1 MTGLLCGAVNGFFV
15 AVMGLPALLVTLGT
29 LALFRGLCY
38 VLLGGTPISPLP
50 EFFTVL
56 GNDNIPG
63 LVVPWA
69 IVPFLVLAVV
79 FGIVLHRST
88 VGRRIY
94 AIGGNPE
101 TARYSGIRV
110 ARIRFVLFVV
120 SGVVS
125 GLAGMIYMGI
135 TSQVAP
141 DGAQG
146 LELDVITVV
155 FLAGVS
161 VLGGKGRITG
171 VVLASILILALRKS
185 LQLMNV
191 SGYTQGIAVGGVLIA
206 SLLVT
211 NLSQRFF
218 GAVRERRRP
227 ASQLGPTPRDRR
239 FTPHTSTAGCHDPWP
254 PCSTPER
261 TPHESIGPH
270 PGGWSDGNADA
281 LADLL
286 CFRRRRIRRRGAN
299 NAAGKCVEGP
309 IKIGLIPKLGTDPYM
324 VTVQKAVEAAAAKDG
339 STVIY
344 TSPSDATGAAQIPF
358 VNQLISQGVDVIAI
372 SGSDL
377 NSASAALA
385 KAKQAGIKVISW
397 DSDVA
402 PGLPRVLPEPG
413 RHQQDR

>member
-50 EFFTVL
+50 DFFTAL

-101 TARYSGIRV
+101 TAHYSGIRV

-206 SLLVT
+206 VAAGHQPLATLL
-211 NLSQRFF
+211 
-218 GAVRERRRP
+218 RRRP
-227 ASQLGPTPRDRR
+227 GAPPPRLAQLRGADHHVTPRQSRSPVSRSPRPVADRAHPLKGLPMNRSALTLAVGATAMLTLSLTSCASDRGGSGERRDAPPASASRARSRSGSFPSWAPTP
-239 FTPHTSTAGCHDPWP
+239 TW
-254 PCSTPER
+254 
-261 TPHESIGPH
+261 
-270 PGGWSDGNADA
+270 
-281 LADLL
+281 
-286 CFRRRRIRRRGAN
+286 
-299 NAAGKCVEGP
+299 
-309 IKIGLIPKLGTDPYM
+309 
-324 VTVQKAVEAAAAKDG
+324 
-339 STVIY
+339 
-344 TSPSDATGAAQIPF
+344 
-358 VNQLISQGVDVIAI
+358 
-372 SGSDL
+372 
-377 NSASAALA
+377 
-385 KAKQAGIKVISW
+385 
-397 DSDVA
+397 
-402 PGLPRVLPEPG
+402 
-413 RHQQDR
+413 

>member
-1 MTGLLCGAVNGFFV
+1 MWGAVTAKLRSWEFILLVLVVVVLVVAAATVPGFTRPFSISTGLATFAPAALMALPLALLVIVRDIDISVASIAGLSSVAAGLAIEAGQSVPVVVAAALVTGLLCGAVNGFFV

-69 IVPFLVLAVV
+69 IAPFLVLAVV
-79 FGIVLHRST
+79 FGIVLHRTT

-211 NLSQRFF
+211 NLSQRFI
-218 GAVRERRRP
+218 GSVRDRRRP
-227 ASQLGPTPRDRR
+227 ASQLG
-239 FTPHTSTAGCHDPWP
+239 
-254 PCSTPER
+254 
-261 TPHESIGPH
+261 
-270 PGGWSDGNADA
+270 AD
-281 LADLL
+281 
-286 CFRRRRIRRRGAN
+286 
-299 NAAGKCVEGP
+299 
-309 IKIGLIPKLGTDPYM
+309 T
-324 VTVQKAVEAAAAKDG
+324 T
-339 STVIY
+339 
-344 TSPSDATGAAQIPF
+344 
-358 VNQLISQGVDVIAI
+358 
-372 SGSDL
+372 
-377 NSASAALA
+377 
-385 KAKQAGIKVISW
+385 
-397 DSDVA
+397 
-402 PGLPRVLPEPG
+402 
-413 RHQQDR
+413 